1 MIIRINHRDAFSSAR
16 FSMRF
21 NSFLPL
27 AAVTAV
33 SATMLAVSA
42 PAQAQVSGRLDL
54 VGQDLVNYTNNSL
67 GFSGATPT
75 SGAFGTASI
84 VGSTPTLST
93 YYNSGTTTSIF
104 DVTSFNPATE
114 QLLLSNGSGVDF
126 FYNNV
131 TRTNTSMGGIV
142 FDFDGFFQGPGV
154 AKTNATFSVLTAQTG
169 MFGTAPATGAS
180 SYSMTILAQA
190 VPEPSAF
197 GGLVA
202 FGVLGAGVGLKRRQK
217 QTV

>member
-1 MIIRINHRDAFSSAR
+1 
-16 FSMRF
+16 MRF
-21 NSFLPL
+21 NSFLPV
-27 AAVTAV
+27 AAITAV

-42 PAQAQVSGRLDL
+42 PAQAQVSGRIEL

-84 VGSTPTLST
+84 VFSTPTLSQFFPAA
-93 YYNSGTTTSIF
+93 NPDGTQGTTSIF
-104 DVTSFNPATE
+104 DVTSFNPTAPE
-114 QLLLSNGSGVDF
+114 KLLSNGSGVEF
-126 FYNNV
+126 FYDNV

-154 AKTNATFSVLTAQTG
+154 ATTNATFSVLTAQTG
-169 MFGTAPATGAS
+169 MFGTAPDMGAS
-180 SYSMTILAQA
+180 SYSMTILAAAQA

-202 FGVLGAGVGLKRRQK
+202 FGVIGAGVGLKRRQK